1 MSNYFIAVQT
11 VPVSL
16 SVCLSSPIDIDMFD
30 IFWLKSN
37 SCRYVG
43 YVLSQVQGISRVGLR
58 CLSLFTSNPCP
69 LFPRTLKKMTITVLA
84 WSLRKVK
91 HFSFFLVS
99 LLMLFWFN
107 LPAVRHGG
115 PGWLRDH
122 LGRDKRQ
129 ESQAL
134 RKPGRQGRPGGVF
147 KTQAGNLL
155 TSWEPTLL
163 YWSYIFI
170 MIWLKLILTGC
181 RRDFGDQREAF
192 A

>member
-16 SVCLSSPIDIDMFD
+16 SVCFSSPIDIDMFD

-37 SCRYVG
+37 RYRYVG
-43 YVLSQVQGISRVGLR
+43 YVLSQVQGISICWISFDSSPTAIDMLGMFWVKSKGYRGWDCGVCHCLHQTRVR
-58 CLSLFTSNPCP
+58 FSPEHWRSWT
-69 LFPRTLKKMTITVLA
+69 
-84 WSLRKVK
+84 LRKVK
-91 HFSFFLVS
+91 HFPFFLVS
-99 LLMLFWFN
+99 LIMLFWFN

-129 ESQAL
+129 ASQAL

-163 YWSYIFI
+163 
-170 MIWLKLILTGC
+170 
-181 RRDFGDQREAF
+181 
-192 A
+192 